1 MYEFVTILI
10 ALGTL
15 AILLRLKVK
24 LGLSML
30 ITACVLGLLLRAS
43 PQQVIHEVTAEW
55 HKDPLTHTTVFLFI
69 SLTALLLL
77 VNVLGAAME
86 QIGLSQRLVP
96 AMQGLFRSR
105 RLALAMIPLM
115 MGMLPTPG
123 GIMLSAPMVRE
134 AGDKIGISR
143 SRLAAINFFFRHQWE
158 PVWPLF
164 PAIPLIQGLLGVS
177 ALTLLRYHI
186 ALTGAGIFGGVFVL
200 LMFGIPPRR
209 RSEQCDNLPLSHSFQ
224 AFAHAFWPIA
234 FTAGCYIIFDLP
246 PAIGIFLAIVGLLFL
261 HKVPLSKWRPIFRA
275 GREPDMVL
283 LIFGALLFKLILQ
296 ASGAIG
302 GVVQFFVGAHM
313 PPCLLLFLLPMLVSF
328 ATGVT
333 MPTVAITYPFLLTFI
348 GTGSDVRMGR
358 EVLAFSGLLFGL
370 WLTPVHLCVALSASY
385 FESSLLKIIIKL
397 FLPAAGVVLA
407 GILMFVFFG

>member
-10 ALGTL
+10 ALGAL

-43 PQQVIHEVTAEW
+43 PQQVIHEVAAEW

-96 AMQGLFRSR
+96 AMQGLFKSR

-134 AGDKIGISR
+134 AGDKIGVSR

-158 PVWPLF
+158 PIWPLF

-177 ALTLLRYHI
+177 ALTLFRYHI
-186 ALTGAGIFGGVFVL
+186 ALTGAGILGGVFVL

-209 RSEQCDNLPLSHSFQ
+209 RFEQYDNPPLSHNLR

-261 HKVPLSKWRPIFRA
+261 HKVPLSKWRLVFRA

-302 GVVQFFVGAHM
+302 SVVQFFAGAHM
-313 PPCLLLFLLPMLVSF
+313 PPYLLLFLLPMLVSF

-385 FESSLLKIIIKL
+385 FEASLLKIIIKL